1 MNAQIIRAAIIGT
14 AAALTLSVYSAPA
27 FAGPGRDS
35 RHDALGATIDSAIRA
50 GGPFFTPAEQR
61 VINSKCG
68 YAPGEWDGY
77 DIDISNGVF
86 HCKNGKTVDD
96 AEMRALVEAAKPR
109 IHARVSA
116 AMARP
121 DVQSAIHA
129 VAETA
134 AREAIAKLHRH
145 HDAD

>member
-27 FAGPGRDS
+27 FAGPA
-35 RHDALGATIDSAIRA
+35 RHDALGATIDRAIRA

-61 VINSKCG
+61 IINAKCG

-77 DIDISNGVF
+77 DIDLTNGIF
-86 HCKNGKTVDD
+86 RCKNGKTVDD

-109 IHARVSA
+109 IHAQVSA

-121 DVQSAIHA
+121 EVQSAIHA

-145 HDAD
+145 GHSD